1 MERRTQNRTRA
12 TGEGG
17 YTLLELLVVAGLI
30 IVMAAVS
37 IPAITS
43 YVRNYTIRGA
53 TQQVAGEIQIAR
65 NKAIV
70 KNVNQGVLFSI
81 LDSNTYRF
89 VVEDEAN
96 GPVPAA
102 GFGPLRDLPRGVNF
116 VPSVAR
122 GFRFDRMGRWCE
134 PGTPS
139 CTVAMPLA
147 AAVCPGGEPRCGDSV
162 AGAYIENTMAGAT
175 VRVQEERT
183 GLVRTI
189 MISPGGRVVPQR

>member
-1 MERRTQNRTRA
+1 MRA
-12 TGEGG
+12 TSQGG
-17 YTLLELLVVAGLI
+17 YTMLELLVVAGLI

-37 IPAITS
+37 LPAITS
-43 YVRNYTIRGA
+43 YIRNYTIRGA
-53 TQQVAGEIQIAR
+53 TTQVAGEIQIAR

-116 VPSVAR
+116 VPSIER
-122 GFRFDRMGRWCE
+122 GFRFDRMGRWCQ
-134 PGTPS
+134 PGQPG
-139 CTVAMPLA
+139 CIVAMPLPP
-147 AAVCPGGEPRCGDSV
+147 AVCPGGEPRCGDSV
-162 AGAYIENTMAGAT
+162 AGSYVENTAAGAT

-189 MISPGGRVVPQR
+189 TISPGGRVIAQR